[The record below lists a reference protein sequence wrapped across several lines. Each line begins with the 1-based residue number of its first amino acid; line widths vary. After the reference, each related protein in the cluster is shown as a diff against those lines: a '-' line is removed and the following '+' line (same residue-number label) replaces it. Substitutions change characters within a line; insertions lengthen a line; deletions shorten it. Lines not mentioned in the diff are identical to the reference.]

1 MRGKMDRSGD
11 DQDLQLNLQDPW
23 VMNRFNFHLLLIK
36 ITYWTNSL

>member
-11 DQDLQLNLQDPW
+11 EQVLQLNLHDPW